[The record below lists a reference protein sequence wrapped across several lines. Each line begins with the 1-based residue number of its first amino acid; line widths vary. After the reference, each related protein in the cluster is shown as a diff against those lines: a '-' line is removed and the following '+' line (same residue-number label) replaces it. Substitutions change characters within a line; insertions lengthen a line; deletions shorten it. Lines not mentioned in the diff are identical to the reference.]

1 MVLLDTPAVAASERV
16 YPASYEVG
24 AQRVPRRREGLA
36 DGAAGQRPVAGDR
49 PRKGDR
55 EASKPPPTLS
65 PRRAASRL
73 ITMELPM
80 IVKRNPGA
88 VAIAGAAFK
97 TRVVAP
103 RKGRGSYSR
112 KGRNR

>member
-1 MVLLDTPAVAASERV
+1 
-16 YPASYEVG
+16 
-24 AQRVPRRREGLA
+24 
-36 DGAAGQRPVAGDR
+36 
-49 PRKGDR
+49 
-55 EASKPPPTLS
+55 
-65 PRRAASRL
+65 
-73 ITMELPM
+73 M

>member
-1 MVLLDTPAVAASERV
+1 
-16 YPASYEVG
+16 
-24 AQRVPRRREGLA
+24 
-36 DGAAGQRPVAGDR
+36 
-49 PRKGDR
+49 
-55 EASKPPPTLS
+55 
-65 PRRAASRL
+65 
-73 ITMELPM
+73 M
-80 IVKRNPGA
+80 IIKRNPGA